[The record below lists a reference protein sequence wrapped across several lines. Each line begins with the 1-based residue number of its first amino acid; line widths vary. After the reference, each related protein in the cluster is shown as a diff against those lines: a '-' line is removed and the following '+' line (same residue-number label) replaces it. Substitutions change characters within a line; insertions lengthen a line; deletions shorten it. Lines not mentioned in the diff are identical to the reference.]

1 MKRKQIPKKLRQKI
15 FERDNFTCV
24 YCGAREYEEPLEID
38 HVIPISKGGT
48 NNINNLVTSCRT
60 CNRIKHSDI
69 PTPRQLK
76 SIAKALGTTR
86 VTVSRWES
94 GESDP
99 SDKVKIELAKVL
111 NTTIAYLMGETDSP
125 ERNKAADAVHV
136 RAVGSDSISYGYW
149 RNVADNARDVAV
161 SGDKDAIAYVSQML
175 KRALS
180 LLTVTDVKDVEN
192 LDMGNSLVTNMPVM
206 VGKRNENTVTF
217 ATA

>member
-1 MKRKQIPKKLRQKI
+1 MEGKRLRQRRK
-15 FERDNFTCV
+15 E
-24 YCGAREYEEPLEID
+24 
-38 HVIPISKGGT
+38 
-48 NNINNLVTSCRT
+48 
-60 CNRIKHSDI
+60 
-69 PTPRQLK
+69 LK
-76 SIAKALGTTR
+76 LSGEAVAKALGTTR

-125 ERNKAADAVHV
+125 ERNKVVETGHIKA
-136 RAVGSDSISYGYW
+136 GESDPISYGYW
-149 RNVADNARDVAV
+149 GNVADNARDVAV

-180 LLTVTDVKDVEN
+180 LLTVTEVKDVVDT
-192 LDMGNSLVTNMPVM
+192 DMGSPRVTNMPVM